1 MSRQVQECGKEVCD
15 AKNGYK
21 AKKEGHKKKIIQEIE
36 DQKEDIM
43 ADVQDQKFLQY
54 SRNFQ
59 TLVVEKK
66 QYRDC
71 VISLCNEQQ
80 SICDNVQGENVSIV
94 TTFCIFSLLVLLDAS
109 GFVPL
114 M

>member
-1 MSRQVQECGKEVCD
+1 MRKGSMRCQERLQSGK
-15 AKNGYK
+15 GRPQ
-21 AKKEGHKKKIIQEIE
+21 KKIIQEIE

-59 TLVVEKK
+59 NLVVEKK

-71 VISLCNEQQ
+71 VISPS
-80 SICDNVQGENVSIV
+80 SIPCGPRLDPSWAQLGPGWPPVGPDWGPFGNAAWV
-94 TTFCIFSLLVLLDAS
+94 TLQ
-109 GFVPL
+109 
-114 M
+114 